1 MPSTDHDDAAAL
13 DEARS
18 GLAAAGAGGLA
29 PRPWQH
35 PGQPHADAELVRFAA
50 WVAGDASRD
59 HAPEVEAG
67 LRLLASA
74 RAELD
79 QTEAA
84 LLFAARAGG
93 TTWAQVARALGLG
106 SAQAAQQ
113 RLDRLLSRG
122 GGADGRGDQAAGGPR

>member
-1 MPSTDHDDAAAL
+1 MPATDHDDAAAL
-13 DEARS
+13 DHARATVGS
-18 GLAAAGAGGLA
+18 AGADALA

-50 WVAGDASRD
+50 WVARDASGD
-59 HAPEVEAG
+59 HAAVVDAG

-79 QTEAA
+79 QVEAA

-93 TTWAQVARALGLG
+93 TTWAQVARSLGLG

-122 GGADGRGDQAAGGPR
+122 DGAGSPIGAHRP